1 MKISV
6 AIALMSG
13 LVITAVNCKKNDNNA
28 NLPVQPVQKEVSLQ
42 TNTTLGKY
50 LVDKQNRTLYFF
62 SNDPNGKDSCTGG
75 CQAFWPIF
83 NVDNLTADK
92 LGDGL
97 AVSDFGSVTS
107 VSGKKQVTYKG
118 WPLYYYAPL
127 VNGTNTQEAPG
138 QTLGEGINNVF
149 FVAKPDY
156 TIMLVNAQ
164 LVGHDTKSYKSD
176 YTEGIGKTTYFTD
189 DRGVTL
195 YTFKLDSL
203 NKNKFTKPDFSNNG
217 VFPIYETDKIVV
229 PSTFDK
235 TKFGSIEVFGR
246 VQLTY
251 NGWPLHYFGQDGQTR
266 GFNKGISFPAPGIWP
281 VPGPGFGQAP
291 Q

>member
-1 MKISV
+1 M
-6 AIALMSG
+6 
-13 LVITAVNCKKNDNNA
+13 
-28 NLPVQPVQKEVSLQ
+28 Q

-62 SNDPNGKDSCTGG
+62 SNDPNGQDSCTGG

-97 AVSDFGSVTS
+97 AISDFGSVTS

-118 WPLYYYAPL
+118 MAFVLLCAFGKRNKYTGSA
-127 VNGTNTQEAPG
+127 G
-138 QTLGEGINNVF
+138 QTLGEGIGNVF

-176 YTEGIGKTTYFTD
+176 YTEGIGKDNLFH
-189 DRGVTL
+189 G
-195 YTFKLDSL
+195 
-203 NKNKFTKPDFSNNG
+203 
-217 VFPIYETDKIVV
+217 
-229 PSTFDK
+229 
-235 TKFGSIEVFGR
+235 
-246 VQLTY
+246 
-251 NGWPLHYFGQDGQTR
+251 
-266 GFNKGISFPAPGIWP
+266 
-281 VPGPGFGQAP
+281 
-291 Q
+291 